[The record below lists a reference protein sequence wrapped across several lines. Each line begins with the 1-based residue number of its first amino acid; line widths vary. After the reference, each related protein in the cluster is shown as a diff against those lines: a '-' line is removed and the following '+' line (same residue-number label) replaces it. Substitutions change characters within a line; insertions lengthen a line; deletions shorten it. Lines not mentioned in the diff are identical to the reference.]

1 MLKQYQSNNAL
12 FAFHILD
19 LKSFPT
25 DICSEKEMQCLICC
39 SPILSNDNTL
49 HKLWFMLR
57 SSFHASGCHKTMAQ
71 RSQYPKGSLQ
81 NISSMVLQE
90 TGIREQEASARQWR
104 EQEPA
109 RFKQA
114 GPFCC
119 HSGPSLHVLVVCS
132 LLLILS
138 VLVDVLFPSFLP
150 FSFCW
155 LSIIGNSSLCYR
167 NVSIF

>member
-1 MLKQYQSNNAL
+1 MLKQHQSNNAL

-25 DICSEKEMQCLICC
+25 SISSEKEMHCLNCC
-39 SPILSNDNTL
+39 SPLLSTDNTL

-57 SSFHASGCHKTMAQ
+57 SSFHARCCHKTMAQ
-71 RSQYPKGSLQ
+71 RLQYPKGSLL
-81 NISSMVLQE
+81 NISSRVLQE
-90 TGIREQEASARQWR
+90 AGSREQEASARQWR

-119 HSGPSLHVLVVCS
+119 HSGLSLHVLVVCS
-132 LLLILS
+132 LLLLLS
-138 VLVDVLFPSFLP
+138 ILVDVLFLF
-150 FSFCW
+150 FFFFW
-155 LSIIGNSSLCYR
+155 LSIIGNSSLRYR
-167 NVSIF
+167 NISIF